1 MALSL
6 TLPFWSRPVYATDSD
21 SDGLSDTFENAF
33 GTDPYSAHSDGDSL
47 TDWQEIYEYGTDP
60 NMADTDGD
68 GTADHND
75 PDPLNNGNDAGG
87 RTTVDYSF
95 AVNSPAPSP
104 AAHRVGF
111 GVDPITGGMRL
122 PVHTV
127 DFGPGY
133 HGRNQ
138 LQLVYDSRIT
148 ANLPFGMN
156 ILSNWDHFLVVS
168 GQNASAYV
176 WGQDISF
183 QFDNQVWAQNGLDYY
198 PCALEEDTQNNLY
211 VLTFPVGGQELCFS
225 NTSGLLLQIRNRF
238 GDATVLTRNGSGEI
252 TGVTFPEGNSL
263 TVSRHA
269 TGRIS
274 EISDW
279 SSPAARTWSFT
290 YNCLDQLVQV
300 DDPLFHTR
308 QFRYWNGSTDGDL
321 NNNLSQFYLA
331 DGSKLLEVDYDSSD
345 RVVSLIPGEEES
357 HEMELSYSST
367 YTDVTDSAG
376 NDSRYTFSSGEL
388 VPATVVRYSNRDV
401 RAGDP
406 ASWTTSYAY
415 DGDDRLL
422 KTVLPEG
429 NRIDFEYDAYGCL
442 TEIRKKATDTDTDN
456 NTTDFVTTMSYGSTY
471 HQLEDST
478 DPRGNTAER
487 TLDAD
492 ELVTQID
499 YPDLTHPDP
508 DQSISESFTWNSHGQ
523 LLTHTDGEGVVT
535 RFDYYSSGTDTGL
548 LWKKTVD
555 YGVSG
560 LNLVTEMEYDDWRY
574 LSSVT
579 DPDDNESTRDCN
591 ALGQVTGT
599 ASAGTMDYEV
609 EYTYSEN
616 GYLTEKKV
624 ENVDEDNVRDT
635 GHPWI
640 ITSYGRDLLGRMTWK
655 SEEIDAQD
663 SRSTVYTY
671 SGLGELIAINL
682 PEGNSVLQVFDERG
696 ALASRTRGA
705 GGDDAST
712 ETWEYDGNLN
722 LVSYVNGRGKEFEQS
737 FNAYD
742 QQTGAE
748 TPLGHYVTFVVD
760 KNGNR
765 SEIKRY
771 DSSDTL
777 LAHRKQYFDELNQVY
792 KVEDWLDHE
801 APAADEWMA
810 TEIERD
816 DRGLVVLVTDPED
829 HETENTW
836 DDARRLICQEDHLGN
851 KVEYDFTDDY
861 LVPCDIDYVEVVPGG
876 GTQTFVVE
884 QVTDA
889 LHRVIERS
897 VVDRNNSSNKHTTTF
912 ALDYAGI
919 SMETEDAEGNLTW
932 VEHDFLG
939 QILKKEVD
947 LGSSEEITTE
957 WDFDLNGNLEKLT
970 DDGGNE
976 TIYRFNARDVLY
988 EQEYDDGEKRTFTIL
1003 ADDLISGWTDEN
1015 GTVVANTIDDD
1026 GRLTARS
1033 ITRAAGVLGPTS
1045 ESYTFDG
1052 INRLTEAKNNNS
1064 TVQRSYDT
1072 LSRLLTETQ
1081 GPNPIGQDG
1090 KTITYTYDDCGARES
1105 CEYFSGYDLVY
1116 TSDAI
1121 GRWTKIEDASSND
1134 LVTQSFYGPGFRSYQ
1149 VDYLNGTQT
1158 TIGYDGFRM
1167 PTDIDHADSGSTV
1180 FSGFDYAFDKMGNP
1194 TYVEFTHDSGQG
1206 NLYAYDQ
1213 AYRLNSAQMGS
1224 ADPSAEAADEDWG
1237 DYAYVLKLD
1246 FNMDDDSNRSSVVT
1260 TPYGQG
1266 SGTESYTSDN
1276 LNQYTVIASVSQTH
1290 DDNGNLTDDGT
1301 YDLSYD
1307 YRNNLIKVV
1316 SSSVVLSECEFD
1328 PFDRRKEQITGDG
1341 SYTTLYFYDGEH
1353 VVEEYDGSDNLLRK
1367 FVYGQRIDEIR
1378 VMIAP
1383 DYADVD
1389 DDSNTTEVL
1398 HFYYHTDML
1407 GTVTHVT
1414 DESESVVESY
1424 EYTPY
1429 GETTIK
1435 DGSGSTISTSAI
1447 LNPYMFSAARYE
1459 PELGVYLFGGV
1470 AFSPRIG
1477 RALNQHGFSLDSQGA
1492 GDIATSTSG
1501 WNPGAA
1507 IIPIVVV
1514 VGDVK
1519 RAKIILGQL
1528 NNLAMKFGVVFQ
1540 IINGIVQ
1547 ANFNCQF
1554 FFGGQAQMPA
1564 MLAKLLA
1571 NVLDPDIRVPLH
1583 MVTEAGGGKG
1593 IKGRMMVGPLP
1604 AWIGYYDDGEFKIDI
1619 RWNGKSLEACIDFLD
1634 SDQGREEVR
1643 DEPGMAL
1650 PDTREGIVNMINPS
1664 GLLVHEVNKYA
1675 EMERRKMR
1683 SQYNDFSNAN
1693 AATPERAHKAKKAI
1707 DDALQEQNIGIGD
1720 EREVFASIW
1729 GANFT
1734 SETEIYGPTNNDAVS
1749 DWPGYWGMKIGSG
1762 TSGQVSRSRYRFCL
1776 AMDRHALPRFT
1787 QEPGD

>member
-1 MALSL
+1 MTMNRDHGVALSRLLFFALLFGVALSL

-75 PDPLNNGNDAGG
+75 ADPLDNGNDAGG
-87 RTTVDYSF
+87 RTSVDYSF
-95 AVNSPAPSP
+95 AVNGTAASP

-133 HGRNQ
+133 YGRNQ
-138 LQLVYDSRIT
+138 LNLVYDSRIT

-156 ILSNWDHFLVVS
+156 ILTNWDHFLVVNGS
-168 GQNASAYV
+168 SASAFF
-176 WGQDISF
+176 WGFEIPFTQVGAAWEQEGQTIFCCDLEL
-183 QFDNQVWAQNGLDYY
+183 DTPNQ
-198 PCALEEDTQNNLY
+198 LY
-211 VLTFPVGGQELCFS
+211 VLTFNVGGGEICFDS
-225 NTSGLLLQIRNRF
+225 TSGLLMEYRNRF
-238 GDATVLTRNGSGEI
+238 GDATTLTRNGSGEV
-252 TGVTFPEGNSL
+252 TAVTFPEGN
-263 TVSRHA
+263 TVTVDRHA

-274 EISDW
+274 DLTDW
-279 SSPAARTWSFT
+279 NSPTARTWSFS
-290 YNCLDQLVQV
+290 YNCCDQLAQIG
-300 DDPLFHTR
+300 DALGHTR

-321 NNNLSQFYLA
+321 NNNLSQFFLA
-331 DGSKLLEVDYDSSD
+331 DGHKLLEVDYDSSD
-345 RVVSLIPGEEES
+345 RVISQIPGEESNHES
-357 HEMELSYSST
+357 ELSYSAT
-367 YTDVTDSAG
+367 TTDVTDFGG
-376 NDSRYTFSSGEL
+376 NDIRYTFSAGEL
-388 VPATVVRYSNRDV
+388 VPASVVRYSNRDV

-406 ASWTTSYAY
+406 ATWTTTYAY
-415 DGDDRLL
+415 DSDDRVL
-422 KTVLPEG
+422 KTVLPKG

-456 NTTDFVTTMSYGSTY
+456 NTTDYVTTMTYGSTY

-478 DPRGNTAER
+478 DPRGNTTER

-535 RFDYYSSGTDTGL
+535 KYDYYASGTETGL

-560 LNLVTEMEYDDWRY
+560 LNLVTELEYDDYRY

-579 DPDDNESTRDCN
+579 DPDGNESTRECN

-599 ASAGTMDYEV
+599 VSAGTMDYEV
-609 EYTYSEN
+609 EYDYGVNGTLSE
-616 GYLTEKKV
+616 KRV
-624 ENVDEDNVRDT
+624 ENVDQDETRDT

-640 ITSYGRDLLGRMTWK
+640 TTTYQQDVLGRVT
-655 SEEIDAQD
+655 SVQEEIATGTTRTT
-663 SRSTVYTY
+663 SFTY
-671 SGLGELIAINL
+671 SGLGELIQIDL
-682 PEGNSVLQVFDERG
+682 PAGNCVVQVFDERG
-696 ALASRTRGA
+696 MLASRTRGY
-705 GGDDAST
+705 GTGDASN
-712 ETWEYDGNLN
+712 ESFEYDGNLN
-722 LVSYVNGRGKEFEQS
+722 LVSYVNGRSKEYEQT
-737 FNAYD
+737 FNDYD
-742 QQTGAE
+742 QLTGAE

-792 KVEDWLDHE
+792 KIEDWLDNT
-801 APAADEWMA
+801 APAADEWLA

-816 DRGLVVLVTDPED
+816 DRGLVILVTDPEY

-836 DDARRLICQEDHLGN
+836 DPARRLICQEDHLGN
-851 KVEYDFTDDY
+851 KVEYDFTDDF
-861 LVPCDIDYVEVVPGG
+861 LVPTQIDQVEVVPGG

-897 VVDRNNSSNKHTTTF
+897 VVDRNNSSNKHTTSF
-912 ALDYAGI
+912 DLDYAGI
-919 SMETEDAEGNLTW
+919 SIETEDAEGNLTW
-932 VEHDFLG
+932 LSHDFLG

-947 LGSSEEITTE
+947 LGNSEEITTE
-957 WDFDLNGNLEKLT
+957 WEFDENGNLVLLT
-970 DDGGNE
+970 DDAGNE
-976 TIYRFNARDVLY
+976 TIYRYNARDVL
-988 EQEYDDGEKRTFTIL
+988 EETEYDDGEKRTLSIA
-1003 ADDLISGWTDEN
+1003 ADDLVAGWTDEN
-1015 GTVVANTIDDD
+1015 GTVVVNTLDDD
-1026 GRLTARS
+1026 GRITARA

-1045 ESYTFDG
+1045 ESYAYDG
-1052 INRLTEAKNNNS
+1052 LNRLTEATNNNS
-1064 TVQRSYDT
+1064 TVQRAYDT
-1072 LSRLLTETQ
+1072 LSRLVSETQ
-1081 GPNPIGQDG
+1081 GPNPIGTSG
-1090 KTITYTYDDCGARES
+1090 KTISYTYNDDGSRAT

-1116 TSDAI
+1116 TSDAV

-1213 AYRLNSAQMGS
+1213 AYRLTSAQMGS

-1237 DYAYVLKLD
+1237 DYAYVQKLD
-1246 FNMDDDSNRSSVVT
+1246 FNMDDDSNRGSVVT

-1266 SGTESYTSDN
+1266 SSTESYTADN
-1276 LNQYTVIASVSQTH
+1276 LNQYTVIASVNQTH

-1301 YDLSYD
+1301 CDLAYD
-1307 YRNNLIKVV
+1307 YRNNLIQVI
-1316 SSSVVLSECEFD
+1316 SSSVVLSSCEFD
-1328 PFDRRKEQITGDG
+1328 PLGRRSKQVTGDG

-1353 VVEEYDGSDNLLRK
+1353 VVEEFDGSDDLLRK

-1407 GTVTHVT
+1407 GTVTHIT
-1414 DESESVVESY
+1414 DESENVVESY

-1429 GETTIK
+1429 GQTTIK
-1435 DGSGSTISTSAI
+1435 DGTGTAISGSDI
-1447 LNPYMFSAARYE
+1447 LNPYMFTARRLDEDTGLYHYRRRAYSPERGRFLQRDPLGYVDSLCAYEYVKSQPIRFVDPTGQGLKDWAVKLFKEVASGMNIPLQVAALAEAVAPYFEANEENLDNIRDE
-1459 PELGVYLFGGV
+1459 ADRRLNPELAMRRYTTQGKVIQVGLMPGVENYVKGLIVGIASWFNPTLFFADGV
-1470 AFSPRIG
+1470 S
-1477 RALNQHGFSLDSQGA
+1477 
-1492 GDIATSTSG
+1492 
-1501 WNPGAA
+1501 
-1507 IIPIVVV
+1507 
-1514 VGDVK
+1514 
-1519 RAKIILGQL
+1519 
-1528 NNLAMKFGVVFQ
+1528 
-1540 IINGIVQ
+1540 
-1547 ANFNCQF
+1547 
-1554 FFGGQAQMPA
+1554 
-1564 MLAKLLA
+1564 KLLPP
-1571 NVLDPDIRVPLH
+1571 NS
-1583 MVTEAGGGKG
+1583 K
-1593 IKGRMMVGPLP
+1593 
-1604 AWIGYYDDGEFKIDI
+1604 
-1619 RWNGKSLEACIDFLD
+1619 
-1634 SDQGREEVR
+1634 
-1643 DEPGMAL
+1643 
-1650 PDTREGIVNMINPS
+1650 
-1664 GLLVHEVNKYA
+1664 
-1675 EMERRKMR
+1675 
-1683 SQYNDFSNAN
+1683 
-1693 AATPERAHKAKKAI
+1693 
-1707 DDALQEQNIGIGD
+1707 
-1720 EREVFASIW
+1720 
-1729 GANFT
+1729 
-1734 SETEIYGPTNNDAVS
+1734 
-1749 DWPGYWGMKIGSG
+1749 
-1762 TSGQVSRSRYRFCL
+1762 
-1776 AMDRHALPRFT
+1776 
-1787 QEPGD
+1787 